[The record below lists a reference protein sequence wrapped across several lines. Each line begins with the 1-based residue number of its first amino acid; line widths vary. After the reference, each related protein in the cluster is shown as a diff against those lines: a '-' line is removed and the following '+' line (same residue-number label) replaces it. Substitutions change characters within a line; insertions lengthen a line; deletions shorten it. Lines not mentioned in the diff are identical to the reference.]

1 MVLSMYKNSANLTTE
16 EKRFL
21 ATQSLRM
28 LIKDEWK
35 DRFIRRDRIVSL
47 LAQDDFVG
55 NAIEMGMIKEILYKE
70 FNIEVID
77 EWI

>member
-1 MVLSMYKNSANLTTE
+1 MYRNSANLTTE
-16 EKRFL
+16 EKEFL

-35 DRFIRRDRIVSL
+35 NKLIRRDEIITF
-47 LAQDDFVG
+47 LAQDDFMG
-55 NAIEMGMIKEILYKE
+55 NVIEMGMIKKILYKE
-70 FNIEVID
+70 FNIGVID

>member
-1 MVLSMYKNSANLTTE
+1 MYRNSANLTTE
-16 EKRFL
+16 EKEFL

-35 DRFIRRDRIVSL
+35 NKLIRRDEIITF
-47 LAQDDFVG
+47 LAQDDFLG
-55 NAIEMGMIKEILYKE
+55 NTIEMGMIKKILYKE